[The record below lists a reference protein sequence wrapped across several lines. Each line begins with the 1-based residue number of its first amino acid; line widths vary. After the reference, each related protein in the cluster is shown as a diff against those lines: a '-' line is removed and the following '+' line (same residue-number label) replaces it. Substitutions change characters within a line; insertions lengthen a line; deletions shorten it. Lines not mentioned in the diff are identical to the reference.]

1 MVEPISLAVAIT
13 LLVKSAPDWLPI
25 LRDTFLSKV
34 ADRTIDKVIQPVSA
48 LLDEK
53 EQQRHLELALK
64 NAAERGL
71 AAFHSQKERDEYR
84 DILVI
89 LSEAGPNSLRLR
101 SEAMELFS
109 LFGSANI
116 DELKEIYNRSIR
128 TRTLSQK
135 EAPKDVD
142 VAPYLGTF
150 FEALKAEL
158 FIDPLFHR
166 QISDVLMIQNTL
178 SIQRSMKN
186 VIATLSQIDTNLTK
200 EYSIEQFELNIKAY
214 TVHIERAFRY
224 LKLVGVVPKDQG
236 NNTIV
241 DPILEA
247 IFVPLHIASQEK
259 IEAKQRLQEPIITL
273 MERSPYLVLLGDPG
287 SGKSTLTRYLAWT
300 HARANLPSSTLP
312 LSNYSPLPGNP
323 LPLRIE
329 LRLLREER
337 KQRPEYDF
345 LSYTTDVLLGRSG
358 IHINRQMFEELLERR
373 AMLLLFDG
381 LDEVPTLHERRGL
394 IEEIENFVERYP
406 GNRILVTSRPVGYQ
420 LARFSDRW
428 FSHAQIEEFDDSQIR
443 MFLERWYTYVLRL
456 TPLLLED
463 QEELEALYRTL
474 IDNQQLH
481 SLAMNPLLLT
491 VVTALHRYE
500 RLPDKRVRVYDRCA
514 EILLDTW
521 AKLKGIN
528 AQLGNMILSKED
540 QYACIAHLGFVL
552 HNRSQ
557 EREKDSTDK
566 IAVKAKLG
574 TRELVSANTTDVT
587 ARFILREID
596 RYFESQKL
604 FSTSAQQHAEAERF
618 LELMRVEA
626 GIIVERGVDEG
637 GEALYGFVHST
648 FQEYF
653 AAADVYE
660 RYLQEEDSMIISQ
673 FLSDHLYD
681 SHWYEVILLLFGK
694 LKRKPATYQLRQ
706 ILGGKFR
713 SHPDRDPESTQEDL
727 FFVCSCLAEEIVV
740 ENELAVS
747 VISRLSDLVKNSSSR
762 AQRSEALEV
771 IASLGLTRQYAN
783 LVQEEL
789 KAIITQNEPM
799 DINARIHTAQTLYKS
814 FSPKLQERLG
824 IHQMLLDFMQRPDL
838 SFEQATQV
846 AQALYEYS
854 SFWSE
859 EEQQYAIRMLLNL
872 TQRPD
877 FLVEQIVQTAEILN
891 RISPNKSPKFLKV
904 PQMLL
909 SLAQQPTLSVK
920 QIFKRAQIF
929 YWNNFN

>member
-34 ADRTIDKVIQPVSA
+34 ADRAIDKVMQPVSA
-48 LLDEK
+48 FLDEK
-53 EQQRHLELALK
+53 EQQRHLELVLK

-71 AAFHSQKERDEYR
+71 AEFHSQKERDQYR

-89 LSEAGPNSLRLR
+89 LSEPGPNSLKLR

-116 DELKEIYNRSIR
+116 DELKEVYNRTIR
-128 TRTLSQK
+128 TRTLSQN

-142 VAPYLGTF
+142 VAPYLGAF

-166 QISDVLMIQNTL
+166 QISDVLMVQNTL

-200 EYSIEQFELNIKAY
+200 EYSIEQFELDIKAY
-214 TVHIERAFRY
+214 AAHIERAFRY

-236 NNTIV
+236 NI

-247 IFVPLHIASQEK
+247 IFVPLRIASQEK
-259 IEAKQRLQEPIITL
+259 IEAKQILQESIIAL
-273 MERSPYLVLLGDPG
+273 IEHSPYLVLLGDPG

-312 LSNYSPLPGNP
+312 LSNFSPLPGNP

-329 LRLLREER
+329 LRFLREER
-337 KQRPEYDF
+337 KQRPDYDF
-345 LSYTTDVLLGRSG
+345 LSYTTEVLLGRSG

-481 SLAMNPLLLT
+481 NLAMNPLLLT

-514 EILLDTW
+514 EILLETW
-521 AKLKGIN
+521 ANLKGIN

-557 EREKDSTDK
+557 EREKDSTDR
-566 IAVKAKLG
+566 IAVKAGKG
-574 TRELVSANTTDVT
+574 TRELPSAITTDVT

-596 RYFESQKL
+596 HYFESQKL

-626 GIIVERGVDEG
+626 GIIVERGVDED

-660 RYLQEEDSMIISQ
+660 RYLQEEDFMIISQ
-673 FLSDHLYD
+673 FLRDHLYD

-713 SHPDRDPESTQEDL
+713 SHPDRDPDSIQEDL

-747 VISRLSDLVKNSSSR
+747 VISHLSDLVKNSSSR
-762 AQRSEALEV
+762 SQRSEALEV
-771 IASLGLTRQYAN
+771 IVSLGQTRQYAN

-789 KAIITQNEPM
+789 KAIITQNEPL

-814 FSPKLQERLG
+814 ISPKLQERLS

-872 TQRPD
+872 TQRPG

-891 RISPNKSPKFLKV
+891 RISPNKSHKFLQV
-904 PQMLL
+904 PQMLM

-920 QIFKRAQIF
+920 QIFETAQVF
-929 YWNNFN
+929 YRNNFN